1 MNQDQTLVVDFGT
14 GTQEERLKQLSL
26 ADTKG
31 GRLWSDVE
39 GRVHELH
46 RSQRIA
52 GRAQRLGG
60 AGADDNADCVRLAR
74 DRRGE
79 YDDRR

>member
-31 GRLWSDVE
+31 GRLWSDV
-39 GRVHELH
+39 
-46 RSQRIA
+46 
-52 GRAQRLGG
+52 
-60 AGADDNADCVRLAR
+60 
-74 DRRGE
+74 
-79 YDDRR
+79 